1 MSRCA
6 GAVKLRLRREAI
18 VIGRRRFSIRA
29 GRVATVRVP
38 LSDRAIRELRASG
51 RLAVTATARTR
62 HPSGGALIDR
72 KSLVIV
78 ASTRPRLTAENP
90 RGR

>member
-1 MSRCA
+1 MKAPGPWSSS
-6 GAVKLRLRREAI
+6 AI

-38 LSDRAIRELRASG
+38 LSARAIRELRASG

-62 HPSGGALIDR
+62 HPSSALIDHR

-78 ASTRPRLTAENP
+78 ASARPRVT
-90 RGR
+90 G